1 MTRTTLDIDRA
12 VLEQLRGRA
21 ATEGKSMGQVAS
33 EALAPVL
40 ARASSSK
47 ERRPFRLIAKDMGRP
62 LIDIDDKQVLGQ
74 MLDREYLEQLDR

>member
-40 ARASSSK
+40 ARASK
-47 ERRPFRLIAKDMGRP
+47 KQRPLRLMAKDMGRP
-62 LIDIDDKQVLGQ
+62 LIDIDDKEALGQ
-74 MLDREYLEQLDR
+74 MLDREYLAQLER